1 VTMAE
6 VLALSPEDKRQL
18 SLSLLE
24 EFGARV
30 IRPPNAQ
37 GEIIHTCVLPFGLHS
52 HGDAHPSASL
62 NYLKLVYNCL
72 GCGCSGGLL
81 WFVSTC
87 RGTSTVQTRQ
97 WLVEKATVDIED
109 IGAFIAYLDSVYN
122 PTRSETEP
130 IPRYSPR
137 VLDPWRQLHPYM
149 WENRRIPIENLRRFD
164 VGYGIIDITPTLQ
177 SERIIIP
184 HYWQGELVG
193 WLSRRIADD
202 GTAKYLNTE
211 GFPKA
216 QTIYSYDP
224 SVPAIIFEGPMS
236 VLTHPDD
243 PHAEATFS
251 AEVTQKQIRLLAE
264 HPLTILFFD
273 NDSAGWKATQ
283 KVGEALLAYTEV
295 EVVANPYDA
304 DPADFGDD
312 YRDLPRVPFSIWQ
325 PPGKLLTYRR
335 DISDT
340 SGLR

>member
-1 VTMAE
+1 MSMAE
-6 VLALSPEDKRQL
+6 VLALSPEDKRAL
-18 SLSLLE
+18 SLALLE
-24 EFGARV
+24 EFGAKV
-30 IRPPNAQ
+30 IQPPNAQ
-37 GEIIHTCVLPFGLHS
+37 GEIISSCVLPFGLHS

-109 IGAFIAYLDSVYN
+109 IGAFLTYLDSLYN
-122 PTRSETEP
+122 PTRSEIEP

-137 VLDPWRQLHPYM
+137 VLDPWRFIHPYM
-149 WENRRIPIENLRRFD
+149 TEVRHIPMENLRRFD
-164 VGYGIIDITPTLQ
+164 VGYGIIDITPTLR

-184 HYWQGELVG
+184 HYWKGELVG

-216 QTIYSYDP
+216 QTIFNYDP
-224 SVPAIIFEGPMS
+224 SVPAIVVEGPMS
-236 VLTHPDD
+236 VLAHPDE
-243 PHAEATFS
+243 PHMEATFS
-251 AEVTQKQIRLLAE
+251 AEVTKRQVRLLAE
-264 HPLTILFFD
+264 HPKVVLFFD
-273 NDSAGWKATQ
+273 NDTAGWQATL

-295 EVVANPYDA
+295 EVVQNPYDA
-304 DPADFGDD
+304 DPADFDID
-312 YRDLPRVPFSIWQ
+312 YRGLPRVPFSTWQ
-325 PPGKLLTYRR
+325 SPSRLETYVR
-335 DISDT
+335 SCT
-340 SGLR
+340 